1 MNNDNLNSKN
11 FFPRLAV
18 MKLLLAI
25 SFVSILSG
33 CAGNQ
38 TSEDKSADRVVQRAE
53 ARWEAVL
60 SDDLETAYTFYTPGY
75 RSTVSVVDFGVS
87 MKLRRVRYISAEFL
101 DKTCENQRC
110 VLRFKVGF
118 AVERPAPGVETFESK
133 SVLEEVWLNTDGEWW
148 FLPKK

>member
-1 MNNDNLNSKN
+1 MNNDNLNSKSY
-11 FFPRLAV
+11 FPRVAA
-18 MKLLLAI
+18 MMLLLAI
-25 SFVSILSG
+25 SLVSALSG
-33 CAGNQ
+33 CASNQ
-38 TSEDKSADRVVQRAE
+38 TAADTSADQVVQRAE

-87 MKLRRVRYISAEFL
+87 MKLRRVRYTSAEYV
-101 DKTCENQRC
+101 DQTCENQRC

-118 AVERPAPGVETFESK
+118 AVARPAPGVETFESK
-133 SVLEEVWLNTDGEWW
+133 SVHEEVWLNTDGEWW